1 MGFKVTQFL
10 HRVTNDPIHST
21 IVFKTARSTFEGSY
35 SSLATHSAFLARG
48 HIHISC
54 DREVFTP
61 HQCSSSPS
69 LRRARIW
76 RARLLPTGLCLMPW
90 HPSTLVIAGFQFPTN
105 TCWTSCSGVKFEL
118 LVPAGCV
125 TIRSSM
131 SLGAHLLHTVF

>member
-1 MGFKVTQFL
+1 MQRENCLLITWLLSPKKLMLEQSCVMGFKVTQFL

-54 DREVFTP
+54 DREVFMP

-76 RARLLPTGLCLMPW
+76 RARLLTNGLCLTAL
-90 HPSTLVIAGFQFPTN
+90 HTTSLTLTGFQFSRN
-105 TCWTSCSGVKFEL
+105 TRLASWS
-118 LVPAGCV
+118 
-125 TIRSSM
+125 
-131 SLGAHLLHTVF
+131 